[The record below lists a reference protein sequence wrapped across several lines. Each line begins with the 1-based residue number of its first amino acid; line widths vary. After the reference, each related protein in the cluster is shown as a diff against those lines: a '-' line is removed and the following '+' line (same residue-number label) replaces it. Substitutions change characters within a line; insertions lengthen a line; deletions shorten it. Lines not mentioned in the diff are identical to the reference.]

1 MGEPIDITA
10 TDVTLRVTVGGGA
23 PALVV
28 AIGGR
33 DQITIRGT
41 WRDLSGL
48 VGGASGRLSQ
58 LLRDYPE
65 LRSAPCPSGAHE
77 PGPLGPTGSLAKDPG
92 RGGRHPSAA
101 QSSAATGPVG
111 YRRPGE

>member
-28 AIGGR
+28 EIGGR

-58 LLRDYPE
+58 LVQDYPE
-65 LRSAPCPSGAHE
+65 LRAQGHE
-77 PGPLGPTGSLAKDPG
+77 GQTSVA
-92 RGGRHPSAA
+92 
-101 QSSAATGPVG
+101 
-111 YRRPGE
+111 